1 MAEDAKWPRAASL
14 ISSASSPIGL
24 IDVPASKT
32 SISPTNAHLTP
43 KAIREAL
50 TRYSTYSYSTGK
62 DLSTLSIEDLGAIED
77 PDDNEAKT
85 TKAIATADKELTI
98 ALGGDNS
105 ITYAVGLGVFGEELA
120 TAGLI
125 TLDAHHDLRDGIS
138 NGSPVRRLIEAGLD
152 PKRIVQIGINEFSN
166 SPTYAQLASD
176 LGITV
181 ISREMVAEIGI
192 KEACNIALTV
202 AGSAEGPIHVDLDVD
217 VCDRSVV
224 PACPAAAP
232 GGLSAF
238 ELRQATRIL
247 ASNELVRGVDITEID
262 SSKDSVDQR
271 TVRLAALLV
280 LETVAGYLSRSS
292 R

>member
-14 ISSASSPIGL
+14 ISSDHSPIGL

-50 TRYSTYSYSTGK
+50 LRYSTYSYSTGN
-62 DLSTLSIEDLGAIED
+62 DLAKIAFEDLGEITD
-77 PDDNEAKT
+77 PDSNET
-85 TKAIATADKELTI
+85 NTIDAIRAANKKLTI

-105 ITYAVGLGVFGEELA
+105 ITYAVGLGVFGDQLA

-138 NGSPVRRLIEAGLD
+138 NGSPVRRLIQAGLD
-152 PKRIVQIGINEFSN
+152 PKRIVQIGINDFSN
-166 SPTYAQLASD
+166 SASYAQLASD

-192 KEACNIALTV
+192 KEACNIALSV

-247 ASNELVRGVDITEID
+247 LSHELVRGVDITEID
-262 SSKDSVDQR
+262 ASKDSEDGR

-280 LETVAGYLSRSS
+280 LESVAGFQSR
-292 R
+292 